1 MNCDDYNKVF
11 SAPTISTTLTI
22 NQTIIPQKVRDTKWQ
37 LIVKKTNTKTLL
49 FAVILLEN
57 DDEIDRLTGLETGET
72 LHTGETL
79 DRRLLRGFPGM
90 SVDDL
95 ALTKLPS
102 HSSQSKDHWK
112 QQKYAYLRNN
122 NSKVYLNKI

>member
-1 MNCDDYNKVF
+1 M
-11 SAPTISTTLTI
+11 
-22 NQTIIPQKVRDTKWQ
+22 
-37 LIVKKTNTKTLL
+37 
-49 FAVILLEN
+49 LEN

-102 HSSQSKDHWK
+102 HSSQSKDH
-112 QQKYAYLRNN
+112 
-122 NSKVYLNKI
+122 